1 MQIVAIRNRLMRAER
16 QNWHF
21 VEIETDDGLVGI
33 GEASLEWRER
43 AVASAVDELSRLL
56 IGQDPNLVEHH
67 WQRMHRH
74 GFWRGGVILGSA
86 ISGIDQAL
94 WDLKGKRLGV
104 PVYDLLGGPTRQRV
118 RLYTHIRCAS
128 PHQAA
133 EHAQSLVGQGFGALK
148 MGVPRAASVADERAL
163 LRLTVARVEAVRRA
177 IGDGVDLMLDNHGQ
191 LSPGDAIELGR
202 ALAPF
207 GLLFFE
213 EPVPPDTPDAL
224 AKVAAAQ
231 LPLRLATGERLFSK
245 WDYRPVLQQGLVD
258 VAQPDICHAGG
269 FTELRKIAAMAEAAF
284 IRIAPHNP
292 NGPVATMA
300 SVHLAASIPNFLIL
314 EMAQQSLREA
324 VQHRGLTIRD
334 GWAELPPA
342 TGAWH
347 RAERRRHRRASV
359 RTRRLRAGFLLGRL
373 GRRYLRFEW

>member
-1 MQIVAIRNRLMRAER
+1 MKITAIRNRLMRVER

-21 VEIETDDGLVGI
+21 VEVETDEGLVGL

-43 AVASAVDELSRLL
+43 AVAAAVDELSRLL
-56 IGQDPNLVEHH
+56 IGQDPNLIEHH

-74 GFWRGGVILGSA
+74 GFWRGGVVFGSA

-118 RLYTHIRCAS
+118 RLYTHIRGTT
-128 PHQAA
+128 PEQAA
-133 EHAQSLVGQGFGALK
+133 EHAQSLAARGFTALK

-163 LRLTVARVEAVRRA
+163 LRITVARVEAVRRA
-177 IGDGVDLMLDNHGQ
+177 IGDDVDLMLDNHGQ
-191 LSPGDAIELGR
+191 VPPGDAIELGR

-269 FTELRKIAAMAEAAF
+269 FTEVRKIAA
-284 IRIAPHNP
+284 
-292 NGPVATMA
+292 
-300 SVHLAASIPNFLIL
+300 
-314 EMAQQSLREA
+314 
-324 VQHRGLTIRD
+324 
-334 GWAELPPA
+334 
-342 TGAWH
+342 
-347 RAERRRHRRASV
+347 
-359 RTRRLRAGFLLGRL
+359 
-373 GRRYLRFEW
+373 

>member
-1 MQIVAIRNRLMRAER
+1 MRITAIRNRLMRVER

-21 VEIETDDGLVGI
+21 VEVETDAGLVGI

-43 AVASAVDELSRLL
+43 AVAAAVDELSRLL

-74 GFWRGGVILGSA
+74 GFWRGGVVLGSA
-86 ISGIDQAL
+86 MSGIDQAL

-118 RLYTHIRCAS
+118 RLYTHVGGTS
-128 PHQAA
+128 PEQAA
-133 EHAQSLVGQGFGALK
+133 EHAQALVARGYTALK
-148 MGVPRAASVADERAL
+148 MGVPRAAVAADERAL
-163 LRLTVARVEAVRRA
+163 LRTTVARVEAVRRA
-177 IGDGVDLMLDNHGQ
+177 VGEEVDLMLDNHGQ
-191 LSPGDAIELGR
+191 LAPGDAIELGR

-213 EPVPPDTPDAL
+213 EPVPPDTPEAL
-224 AKVAAAQ
+224 ARVAAAQ

-245 WDYRPVLQQGLVD
+245 WDYRPVLQNGLVD

-269 FTELRKIAAMAEAAF
+269 LTELRKIAAMAEASY
-284 IRIAPHNP
+284 IKIAPHNP

-314 EMAQQSLREA
+314 EMAQQPLRDE
-324 VQHRGLTIRD
+324 VQRQGLTVKD
-334 GWAELPPA
+334 GWAELPRLPGLGIELDAEVVAAHPYAPGDYDPA
-342 TGAWH
+342 FYSDG
-347 RAERRRHRRASV
+347 SV
-359 RTRRLRAGFLLGRL
+359 ADI
-373 GRRYLRFEW
+373 

>member
-1 MQIVAIRNRLMRAER
+1 MRVER

-21 VEIETDDGLVGI
+21 VEVETDAGLVGI

-43 AVASAVDELSRLL
+43 AVAAAVDELSRLL

-74 GFWRGGVILGSA
+74 GFWRGGVVLGSA
-86 ISGIDQAL
+86 MSGIDQAL

-118 RLYTHIRCAS
+118 RLYTHVGGTS
-128 PHQAA
+128 PEQAA
-133 EHAQSLVGQGFGALK
+133 EHAQALVARGYTALK
-148 MGVPRAASVADERAL
+148 MGVPRAAVAADERAL
-163 LRLTVARVEAVRRA
+163 LRTTVARVEAVRRA
-177 IGDGVDLMLDNHGQ
+177 VGEEVDLMLDNHGQ
-191 LSPGDAIELGR
+191 LAPGDAIELGR

-213 EPVPPDTPDAL
+213 EPVPPDTPEAL
-224 AKVAAAQ
+224 ARVAAAQ

-245 WDYRPVLQQGLVD
+245 WDYRPVLQNGLVD

-269 FTELRKIAAMAEAAF
+269 LTELRKIAAMAEASY
-284 IRIAPHNP
+284 IKIAPHNP

-314 EMAQQSLREA
+314 EMAQQPLRDE
-324 VQHRGLTIRD
+324 VQRQGLTVKD
-334 GWAELPPA
+334 GWAELPRLPGLGIELDAEVVAAHPYAPGDYDPA
-342 TGAWH
+342 FYSDG
-347 RAERRRHRRASV
+347 SV
-359 RTRRLRAGFLLGRL
+359 ADI
-373 GRRYLRFEW
+373 

>member
-1 MQIVAIRNRLMRAER
+1 MKITAIRNHLMRVER

-21 VEIETDDGLVGI
+21 VEVETDEGLVGV

-43 AVASAVDELSRLL
+43 AVAAAVDELSRLL
-56 IGQDPNLVEHH
+56 IGQDPGLIEHH

-86 ISGIDQAL
+86 VSGIDQAL

-118 RLYTHIRCAS
+118 RLYTHVHGAR
-128 PHQAA
+128 PEQAA
-133 EHAQSLVGQGFGALK
+133 EHAQQLVAHGYTALK
-148 MGVPRAASVADERAL
+148 MGVPRAASLADERAL
-163 LRLTVARVEAVRRA
+163 LRQTVARVEAVRRA
-177 IGDGVDLMLDNHGQ
+177 VGEEIDLMMDNHGQ
-191 LSPGDAIELGR
+191 LAPGDAIELGR

-213 EPVPPDTPDAL
+213 EPVPPDSPEAL
-224 AKVAAAQ
+224 EKVAAAR
-231 LPLRLATGERLFSK
+231 LPIRLATGERLFNK
-245 WDYRPVLQQGLVD
+245 WDYLPVLHNRLVD

-269 FTELRKIAAMAEAAF
+269 VTELRKIAALAEASY
-284 IRIAPHNP
+284 IKIAPHNP

-314 EMAQQSLREA
+314 EMAQQPLREDI
-324 VQHRGLTIRD
+324 QRQGLEIER
-334 GWAELPPA
+334 GWAQLPTAPGLGIELDPHVIAAHPYAPGDYEPA
-342 TGAWH
+342 FYSDG
-347 RAERRRHRRASV
+347 SV
-359 RTRRLRAGFLLGRL
+359 ADI
-373 GRRYLRFEW
+373 